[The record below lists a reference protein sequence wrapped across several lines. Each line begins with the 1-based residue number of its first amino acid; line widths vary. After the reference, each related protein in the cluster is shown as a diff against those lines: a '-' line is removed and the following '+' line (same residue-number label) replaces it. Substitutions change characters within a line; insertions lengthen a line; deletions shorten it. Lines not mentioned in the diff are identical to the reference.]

1 VAEVAEL
8 IGFSTW
14 TVARMFEKEKGVLIL
29 ERPETVHKRRYRS
42 MRIPVSVLERVIK
55 GLAVKGQ

>member
-1 VAEVAEL
+1 
-8 IGFSTW
+8 
-14 TVARMFEKEKGVLIL
+14 MFEKEKGVLIL
-29 ERPETVHKRRYRS
+29 ERPETIHKRRYRS